1 MINKIKICLIGCG
14 RVTGHHIKAIKKSKK
29 YHIAGVCDLNVDKA
43 NFYGKKFNISSY
55 SNYYDMLNNEDCDV
69 VSIMTPSGMHYEHS
83 NDIIKKYKKN
93 IVIEKPISLK
103 IDHVKKLYINAK
115 KNRVGIFPIFQNRYN
130 KSVQKIKK
138 SIKKNLLGKIN
149 IISLRLRWCRPQR
162 YYDLSDWRGTFSH
175 DGGALTNQGIHY
187 VDLVKFLA
195 GKPVSTFCK
204 MDTFGAKI
212 EVEDTVVG
220 LVKFQNKTLANI
232 EVTTSTRP
240 TDIEAS
246 ISLIGTKGFAQIG
259 GIAANKLEIF
269 TPDPNECSKY
279 SEVIPDAYGF
289 GHFNFYEDLYK
300 SLVFKKKFPVSD
312 KDCLESIKFL
322 HSFYESSEK
331 SKEIFF
337 KNIKGSKKLGRKN
350 EKISKRYR

>member
-1 MINKIKICLIGCG
+1 M
-14 RVTGHHIKAIKKSKK
+14 
-29 YHIAGVCDLNVDKA
+29 
-43 NFYGKKFNISSY
+43 
-55 SNYYDMLNNEDCDV
+55 
-69 VSIMTPSGMHYEHS
+69 
-83 NDIIKKYKKN
+83 
-93 IVIEKPISLK
+93 
-103 IDHVKKLYINAK
+103 
-115 KNRVGIFPIFQNRYN
+115 
-130 KSVQKIKK
+130 
-138 SIKKNLLGKIN
+138 
-149 IISLRLRWCRPQR
+149 RLRWCRPQR

-195 GKPVSTFCK
+195 GRPVSTFCK

-269 TPDPNECSKY
+269 TPDPKDCSKY

>member
-1 MINKIKICLIGCG
+1 MNYYQNKILFFKHQNHNGSMTEGFTRSIKINNIYIYIVGETSDG
-14 RVTGHHIKAIKKSKK
+14 RNFTITENIK
-29 YHIAGVCDLNVDKA
+29 
-43 NFYGKKFNISSY
+43 YG
-55 SNYYDMLNNEDCDV
+55 SN
-69 VSIMTPSGMHYEHS
+69 
-83 NDIIKKYKKN
+83 
-93 IVIEKPISLK
+93 
-103 IDHVKKLYINAK
+103 
-115 KNRVGIFPIFQNRYN
+115 IFQNRYN

-195 GKPVSTFCK
+195 GRPVSTFCK

-269 TPDPNECSKY
+269 TPDPKDCSKY